1 MKVIK
6 ITRLKL
12 IDFLTITNGPG
23 LRSHLTYVYY
33 VYEYNLIDEYTIST
47 NPNSK
52 VSVLISRKTYLKQVL
67 RIRATRVY
75 CTSYVTKP
83 VRRPYDTYET
93 PIIRQKH

>member
-12 IDFLTITNGPG
+12 IDFLTITTGQG
-23 LRSHLTYVYY
+23 FATDLTYVYY
-33 VYEYNLIDEYTIST
+33 VYEYDLIYEYAIST

-83 VRRPYDTYET
+83 VRSKSWPYEPVRINY
-93 PIIRQKH
+93 H